1 MDDER
6 VGAAVRH
13 LRHRRNLRRRDL
25 AAAAGVSQ
33 QAVSLLERGQLER
46 LRLSNSR
53 RIARAL
59 DVRLEVRARCRG
71 AELDRLLDQEHAALV
86 ERVAR
91 EIGRLDWEVVVEET
105 FNHFGERGSVD
116 LIGWNRA
123 SRALL
128 VVEVKSRLVD
138 VQALLGTFGRK
149 LRVVPQAVGRT
160 RDWRASIVGALIVV
174 PDTTQARRLVESHAA
189 TFAAAVPGRAR
200 EVRAWLR
207 EPRGALTAIWFLS
220 PTKQRGDTRSSP
232 GRRRV
237 RTRG

>member
-6 VGAAVRH
+6 VGTAVRH
-13 LRHRRNLRRRDL
+13 LRHRRNLRQQDL

-46 LRLSNSR
+46 LRLSSSR

-59 DVRLEVRARCRG
+59 DVRLEVRARWRG
-71 AELDRLLDQEHAALV
+71 AELDRLLDQEHAGLV

-91 EIGRLDWEVVVEET
+91 ELGRLDWEVVIEET
-105 FNHFGERGSVD
+105 FNHFGERGSAD
-116 LIGWNRA
+116 LIGWHRA

-149 LRVVPQAVGRT
+149 VRVLPKAVGQT
-160 RDWRASIVGALIVV
+160 RGWRASVVGAVVVV
-174 PDTTQARRLVESHAA
+174 PDTTHARRFVESHAA

-200 EVRAWLR
+200 DVRAWLR
-207 EPRGALTAIWFLS
+207 EPRGAISAIWFLS
-220 PTKQRGDTRSSP
+220 PTKQRGATGSAG

-237 RTRG
+237 RKCD